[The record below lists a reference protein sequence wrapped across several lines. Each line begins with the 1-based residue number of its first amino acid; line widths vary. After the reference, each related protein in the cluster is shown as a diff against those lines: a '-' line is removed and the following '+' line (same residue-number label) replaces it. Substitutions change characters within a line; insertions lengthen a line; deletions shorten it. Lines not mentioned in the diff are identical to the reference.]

1 MVIGASG
8 PGAAVALELH
18 AVGKRFGATLALD
31 AVDFVV
37 ARGEVVALLGANG
50 AGKSTLAK
58 IASGV
63 IQPDSGSVKI
73 AGQAVRLASPSAAR
87 EAGVVIVQQR
97 TDQLGAAG
105 LTAAENLVLDGL
117 CGGGIG
123 FSARPARIRRL
134 AATIAAKIGLDL
146 ALDADFASLGPA
158 QRQLVAI
165 ARAVAADASLLI
177 LDEPM
182 ASLAASEAAILFGVM
197 DRLRARRRP
206 SLYLPLGDYPGLD
219 LFKSASPRWKGASPR
234 WRSLRARRLP
244 PSRSRIW
251 RASATISCLR
261 PIFTAAPGTSSP
273 IR

>member
-8 PGAAVALELH
+8 LGATVALELH
-18 AVGKRFGATLALD
+18 AVSKRFGATLALD
-31 AVDFVV
+31 AVDLVV

-63 IQPDSGSVKI
+63 IEPDSGSVKI

-87 EAGVVIVQQR
+87 EAGVVIVHQR

-105 LTAAENLVLDGL
+105 LTVAENLVLDGL

-134 AATIAAKIGLDL
+134 AAKIAAEIGLDL
-146 ALDADFASLGPA
+146 ALNADFASLGPA

-177 LDEPM
+177 LDEPT

-197 DRLRARRRP
+197 DRLRARGVGLLYISHRMSDIQRVADRIVVLRNGRNVGEHKRP
-206 SLYLPLGDYPGLD
+206 FD
-219 LFKSASPRWKGASPR
+219 LSQSIRQMIGRDLSARASPAPR
-234 WRSLRARRLP
+234 EERPAEILR
-244 PSRSRIW
+244 IE
-251 RASATISCLR
+251 
-261 PIFTAAPGTSSP
+261 
-273 IR
+273 